1 MPRTIISLNDDDK
14 RWLDR
19 QARQRR
25 VSMTSLVAE
34 AVNEYRVRQE
44 AAERP
49 DFDQALKDSA
59 GLWRRGDGLDWQQRM
74 RSEWDERS

>member
-1 MPRTIISLNDDDK
+1 MPRTIINLTDDDK
-14 RWLDR
+14 RWLDQ

-34 AVNEYRVRQE
+34 AVGEYRVRQM

-49 DFDQALKDSA
+49 DLQAALEDTA
-59 GLWRRGDGLDWQQRM
+59 GIWRHGDGLDWQQRM
-74 RSEWDERS
+74 RKEWDDQS

>member
-1 MPRTIISLNDDDK
+1 MPRTIINLADDDK
-14 RWLDR
+14 RWLDQ

-34 AVNEYRVRQE
+34 AVSEYRVRQE

-49 DFDQALKDSA
+49 DLQSSLN
-59 GLWRRGDGLDWQQRM
+59 GTRGTWRRGDGMDWQEGM
-74 RSEWDERS
+74 RKEWDDRL

>member
-1 MPRTIISLNDDDK
+1 MPRTIINLTGDDK
-14 RWLDR
+14 RWLDQ

-34 AVNEYRVRQE
+34 AVSEYRVRQE
-44 AAERP
+44 ATDRP
-49 DFDQALKDSA
+49 DLQTTLKDTT

-74 RSEWDERS
+74 RDEWGD

>member
-1 MPRTIISLNDDDK
+1 MPRTIISLSDDDK

-34 AVNEYRVRQE
+34 AVSEYRVRQE
-44 AAERP
+44 AADRP
-49 DFDQALKDSA
+49 DVQATLNDTT

-74 RSEWDERS
+74 RDEWDES